1 MARSRALLFIVLLAL
16 CAAGDAQDSSPL
28 GVRFSSHAPVD
39 GEGDLLQIPKPNLA
53 GTDQPVQTQI
63 QNAERALSTILAQSN
78 ASGTQKAKAFGM
90 LGEIYQAY
98 EFGDAALATYAN
110 AAKLQPQSF
119 RWHYYLAY
127 LSEKRGDADAAVR
140 EYRRALAL
148 KPNDGCAMLR
158 LAQVELELSNL
169 DTAKSWLRNPAAQR
183 AAPAAAITELG
194 KVALAEHQYQ
204 IALKYFT
211 EALAIEP
218 KAASIHYQLA
228 KAYRALGDLQLMQEN
243 LRAQGDGDPTIHDP
257 LLDEISAIKQSR
269 LDLWKRGN
277 LAMNEK
283 RFSDA
288 VAAYS
293 QMVSMKQS
301 DPIGYLYLAEAL
313 AGSGQRE
320 QALEQYAH
328 ALQLDPNDAVAHYN
342 MGILLT
348 EARRGELAMV
358 QFREAI
364 RFNPEMIAAHWNL
377 ANLLMRRGKDDEAGQ
392 EYGIVVAAEP
402 QNGLARLMQAMAAV
416 QAKKYAQARFFLEQ
430 ASQALPDDPDI
441 ADALARVLSAA
452 PYPDVR
458 DETRGLQI
466 IETVIQ
472 HSEGMDFDKGVTLG
486 MALAGVGRFQDAIAT
501 QRGMIGE
508 LEKAERPDLIRLLQ
522 HNLALYEHH
531 EPCRIPWESNDP
543 IFAPVLSEAH
553 LVTQIG
559 QAAQP

>member
-1 MARSRALLFIVLLAL
+1 MARSRALLLIGLLAL
-16 CAAGDAQDSSPL
+16 CAAGDAQDSSSP
-28 GVRFSSHAPVD
+28 GVRFSSQGPVD
-39 GEGDLLQIPKPNLA
+39 GQGDLLQIPKPNLA

-98 EFGDAALATYAN
+98 DLGDAALASYAN

-127 LSEKRGDADAAVR
+127 LFEKRGDADAAAR
-140 EYRRALAL
+140 EYERVLAI

-169 DTAKSWLRNPAAQR
+169 DSAKSWLRNPAAQR

-204 IALKYFT
+204 MALKYFRK
-211 EALAIEP
+211 ALAIEP

-243 LRAQGDGDPTIHDP
+243 LRAQGDGDPTVHDP

-293 QMVSMKQS
+293 QMVNMEQS

-328 ALQLDPNDAVAHYN
+328 ALQLDPNNAVAHYN

-348 EARRGELAMV
+348 EARRGELAMA

-364 RFNPEMIAAHWNL
+364 RLNPEMIAAHFNL

-416 QAKKYAQARFFLEQ
+416 HAKKYAQARSFLEQ
-430 ASQALPDDPDI
+430 ASQALPDDSDI

-452 PYPDVR
+452 PDPDVR
-458 DETRGLQI
+458 DETRALQI

-472 HSEGMDFDKGVTLG
+472 HAQGMDFEKGVTLG
-486 MALAGVGRFQDAIAT
+486 MALAGVARFQDAIAT

-508 LEKAERPDLIRLLQ
+508 LERAERPDLVRLLQ

-531 EPCRIPWESNDP
+531 EPCRIPWENDDP
-543 IFAPVLSEAH
+543 IFAPVLTEAQ
-553 LVTQIG
+553 LVTPIS
-559 QAAQP
+559 QAAEP

>member
-1 MARSRALLFIVLLAL
+1 LLFIMLLVL
-16 CAAGDAQDSSPL
+16 CVAGEAQDSSPP
-28 GVRFSSHAPVD
+28 GVRVSSQALAD
-39 GEGDLLQIPKPNLA
+39 GRGDLLPIPQPNLT

-63 QNAERALSTILAQSN
+63 QNAERALSAILAQSS
-78 ASGTQKAKAFGM
+78 ASGTQKAEAFGT
-90 LGEIYQAY
+90 LGKIYQAY
-98 EFGDAALATYAN
+98 DFSDAALASYAN
-110 AAKLQPQSF
+110 AANLLPQSF

-140 EYRRALAL
+140 EYKRALAL
-148 KPNDGCAMLR
+148 RPSDGCAMLR
-158 LAQVELELSNL
+158 LAQVELESSNL
-169 DTAKSWLRNPAAQR
+169 GSAKSLLRNPAAQR
-183 AAPAAAITELG
+183 AAPAAALTELG

-204 IALKYFT
+204 IALKYFK

-228 KAYRALGDLQLMQEN
+228 KTYRALGDLQLMQEN

-269 LDLWKRGN
+269 LDLWKLGN

-283 RFSDA
+283 RFADA
-288 VAAYS
+288 VAAYR
-293 QMVSMKQS
+293 QMVSMEKS

-313 AGSGQRE
+313 AGSGQGE

-328 ALQLDPNDAVAHYN
+328 ALQLDPSNALAHYN

-348 EARRGELAMV
+348 EAKRGELAMA

-364 RFNPEMIAAHWNL
+364 RFNPEMIAAHFNL
-377 ANLLMRRGKDDEAGQ
+377 ANLLICSGKDDEAGQ

-402 QNGLARLMQAMAAV
+402 QNGLARLMRAMAAV
-416 QAKKYAQARFFLEQ
+416 HAKKYAQARSFLEQ

-452 PYPDVR
+452 PDPGVR
-458 DETRGLQI
+458 DETRALQI

-472 HSEGMDFDKGVTLG
+472 HAQGMDFDKGVTLG
-486 MALAGVGRFQDAIAT
+486 MALAGVGRFQDAITT

-508 LEKAERPDLIRLLQ
+508 LEKAGRPDLVRLLQ
-522 HNLALYEHH
+522 QNLARYEHH
-531 EPCRIPWESNDP
+531 EPCRKPWESDDP
-543 IFAPVLSEAH
+543 IFAPVPTEAH
-553 LVTQIG
+553 LVTLG
-559 QAAQP
+559 QPAAQL

>member
-1 MARSRALLFIVLLAL
+1 LLLIGLLAL
-16 CAAGDAQDSSPL
+16 CAAGDAQDSSSP
-28 GVRFSSHAPVD
+28 GVRFSSQGPVD
-39 GEGDLLQIPKPNLA
+39 GQGDLLQIPKPNLA

-98 EFGDAALATYAN
+98 DLGDAALASYAN

-127 LSEKRGDADAAVR
+127 LFEKRGDADAAAR
-140 EYRRALAL
+140 EYERVLAI

-169 DTAKSWLRNPAAQR
+169 DSAKSWLRNPAAQR

-204 IALKYFT
+204 MALKYFRK
-211 EALAIEP
+211 ALAIEP

-243 LRAQGDGDPTIHDP
+243 LRAQGDGDPTVHDP

-293 QMVSMKQS
+293 QMVNMEQS

-328 ALQLDPNDAVAHYN
+328 ALQLDPNNAVAHYN
-342 MGILLT
+342 IGILLT
-348 EARRGELAMV
+348 EARRGELAMA

-364 RFNPEMIAAHWNL
+364 RLNPEMIAAHFNL

-392 EYGIVVAAEP
+392 EYGIVVTAEP

-416 QAKKYAQARFFLEQ
+416 HAKKYAQARSFLEQ
-430 ASQALPDDPDI
+430 ASQALPDDSDI

-452 PYPDVR
+452 PDPDVR
-458 DETRGLQI
+458 DETRALQI

-472 HSEGMDFDKGVTLG
+472 HAQGMDFEKGVTLG
-486 MALAGVGRFQDAIAT
+486 MALAGVARFQDAIAT

-508 LEKAERPDLIRLLQ
+508 LERAERPDLVRLLQ

-531 EPCRIPWESNDP
+531 EPCRIPWENDDP
-543 IFAPVLSEAH
+543 IFAPVLTEAQ
-553 LVTQIG
+553 LVTPIS
-559 QAAQP
+559 QAAEP